1 MSDALVLNSPL
12 SLDLQSSKK
21 KAINEAKEKLGLFKL
36 NAFKDILKSANI
48 EYDNSID
55 DSVKLLEHL
64 KKTLSKNDYIKIE
77 KAYKELT
84 EELDKVMKDLINGS
98 IDAFSNFMRN
108 ILPKIA
114 EPLLNGTTNAFA
126 FSALINMA
134 PTLESKLLVGLVTG
148 GVTTFN
154 LVKNSRHKAMVN
166 KETELNK
173 ILQDFEVTK
182 DDKGN
187 IIDTR
192 FKEDIVS
199 TIKLFLNNNEIK
211 YNDTG
216 YLSLRN
222 ALYNLEYN
230 KKLEIA
236 NIIKN
241 KLGKSI
247 DIEKVVNKKGESIVT
262 KIKNGLLKPVIVGG
276 TSGIGA
282 ATAINSINPAI
293 AAAPINTF
301 LSWLST
307 NFLEKLAVNAPG
319 VLGTILNKI
328 IGYLPVIAG
337 GGTVAL
343 SFLKTGA
350 SIFSIENM
358 VVFAAAG
365 GTLALLGVGIK
376 KIVDKVKIIRGN
388 VAYNKEQ
395 KKINKLDEEK
405 YYEDNIKELKL
416 INEIITKE
424 KSSLVAI
431 TIVNIV
437 RLYAKE
443 LGIVLSDNIN
453 NAIDLRK
460 EIEKLDSKDKK
471 KILSLLD
478 ELVEYNNK
486 EPLSFLDY
494 VKNIGLVI
502 LNAAKVGLASLSVID
517 LLTGSG
523 LISKIRN
530 SSILANVPG
539 KRLEILPNIATEES
553 KQLQNRVE
561 DLKQNNVVGSNPF
574 IPATQVQNPPSS
586 VINTPSPSATPMP
599 APTGPTTSLNNGV
612 IPRPEEVSELIEAQN
627 AARAIEAASKTIH
640 GSFTNHLEVS
650 SLSSFVDNRNYDYI
664 IEVFNSLEAASRNGK
679 LYFDN
684 FFNWLYEYN
693 PDKFLDFIR
702 YFINKDFEITTENYG
717 LVAQSIVSKIQQL
730 NNEINKHNAMVNT
743 VRNVSTKYALGAGV
757 LATGV
762 TKSR

>member
-1 MSDALVLNSPL
+1 MIMNDALVLNSPL
-12 SLDLQSSKK
+12 SLDLQSSKR
-21 KAINEAKEKLGLFKL
+21 KAINEAKEKLGIFKL
-36 NAFKDILKSANI
+36 NAFKDILRSANI

-55 DSVKLLEHL
+55 DSVKLLESL
-64 KKTLSKNDYIKIE
+64 KKSLSKSEYVKVE
-77 KAYKELT
+77 KAYGKLT
-84 EELDKVMKDLINGS
+84 EELDKVMKDLISGS

-114 EPLLNGTTNAFA
+114 EPLFNGTTNAFA

-154 LVKNSRHKAMVN
+154 LVKNSKHRAMVN

-192 FKEDIVS
+192 FKEDIVQ
-199 TIKLFLNNNEIK
+199 TIKTYFSNNGIE

-222 ALYNLEYN
+222 ALYNLEYE

-236 NIIKN
+236 NIIKH
-241 KLGKSI
+241 KLGKSV
-247 DIEKVVNKKGESIVT
+247 DIEKTVNKKGESIVT
-262 KIKNGLLKPVIVGG
+262 RIKNGLLKPVMVGG
-276 TSGIGA
+276 ASGIGA

-301 LSWLST
+301 LAWLST
-307 NFLEKLAVNAPG
+307 NFLEKLAAKAPG
-319 VLGTILNKI
+319 VLAVILNKFI
-328 IGYLPVIAG
+328 SFLPVLSG

-358 VVFAAAG
+358 AIFAAAG

-376 KIVDKVKIIRGN
+376 KIVDKVKVIKGN
-388 VAYNKEQ
+388 IAYNKQQ
-395 KKINKLDEEK
+395 KKINKLDEEM
-405 YYEDNIKELKL
+405 YYDDNIKELKL
-416 INEIITKE
+416 INEQITKE
-424 KSSLVAI
+424 KFSLAAL

-443 LGIVLSDNIN
+443 LGIVLSDNID

-460 EIEKLDSKDKK
+460 ELEKLDSKDKK
-471 KILSLLD
+471 RILKLLD
-478 ELVEYNNK
+478 ELVEYNER
-486 EPLSFLDY
+486 EPMSFLDHI
-494 VKNIGLVI
+494 KNIGLVI
-502 LNAAKVGLASLSVID
+502 LNAAKIGLASLSVFD

-523 LISKIRN
+523 LIAKIRD
-530 SSILANVPG
+530 SSLFAKIPG
-539 KRLEILPNIATEES
+539 KRLEILPNIAVDEE
-553 KQLQNRVE
+553 KQLQSKVD
-561 DLKQNNVVGSNPF
+561 DLRQNNVSGSNPF
-574 IPATQVQNPPSS
+574 IPETQVQTTVTPNP
-586 VINTPSPSATPMP
+586 NPSPAPSAPP
-599 APTGPTTSLNNGV
+599 TSLNNGV
-612 IPRPEEVSELIEAQN
+612 IPRPEEVQGIIDAQN
-627 AARAIEAASKTIH
+627 VVTGVVH
-640 GSFTNHLEVS
+640 GNFTNHLDITT
-650 SLSSFVDNRNYDYI
+650 LSSFIDEGNYNYI
-664 IEVFNSLEAASRNGK
+664 VEVFNSLEAASRNGK
-679 LYFDN
+679 LYYEQ

-702 YFINKDFEITTENYG
+702 FFIDKGFQITRANYE
-717 LVAQSIVSKIQQL
+717 LVAQSIVAKIQEL
-730 NNEINKHNAMVNT
+730 NAAIDKHNAMVNT
-743 VRNVSTKYALGAGV
+743 INDVTNKFALGAGA
-757 LATGV
+757 LATG
-762 TKSR
+762 TMKSK